1 MLRLLDSNLATDDRI
16 QGAVLASI
24 FPKSLT
30 TTSVLL
36 EAKALRLN
44 TIGLNNGPLVLHLLD

>member
-1 MLRLLDSNLATDDRI
+1 LLDSNLATDDRI